1 MGNGFQFIDIIFF
14 ALIAAFLILRL
25 RSVLGRRNG
34 HEGGHR
40 DPFARRRQDRRP
52 VEDKV
57 VRLPDRTDDIPEGY
71 VTASAEPPGQPES
84 PLEAGVTQ
92 IKVADGQFDPQEFLS
107 GARIAFEMILSAF
120 AAGDSATLK
129 SLLNDDVYGNFAQ
142 SIRER
147 EDAGETMENTLV
159 GVGTTEVVEAYMEG
173 SVAHVTVKFVSE
185 QINVVRDADG
195 EVVDGDPN
203 AVTEVTDFWTFSRD
217 TRARDPN
224 WILVAT
230 RSLD

>member
-25 RSVLGRRNG
+25 RSVLGRRDG

-40 DPFARRRQDRRP
+40 DPFALRRQERRP
-52 VEDKV
+52 VDDKV
-57 VRLPDRTDDIPEGY
+57 VRLPDRTDDVPEGY
-71 VTASAEPPGQPES
+71 VTASAEPAGRPET
-84 PLEAGVTQ
+84 PLDAGFTQ
-92 IKVADGQFDPQEFLS
+92 IKVADGRFDPQEFMS

-120 AAGDSATLK
+120 AAGDAATLK
-129 SLLNDDVYGNFAQ
+129 TLLNDDVYGNFAQ

-147 EDAGETMENTLV
+147 EEAGESMENTLV
-159 GVGTTEVVEAYMEG
+159 GVGTTEPVEAYMEG

-217 TRARDPN
+217 TRAKDPN

>member
-25 RSVLGRRNG
+25 RSVLGRRDG

-40 DPFARRRQDRRP
+40 DPFAHRQDRTR

-57 VRLPDRTDDIPEGY
+57 VRLPDRTEEVPEGY
-71 VTASAEPPGQPES
+71 VTASAEPARPPET
-84 PLEAGVTQ
+84 PLEAGFTQ
-92 IKVADGQFDPQEFLS
+92 IKVADPRFDPQEFTS

-120 AAGDSATLK
+120 AAGDAATLK
-129 SLLNDDVYGNFAQ
+129 TLLNDEVYRNFAQ

-147 EDAGETMENTLV
+147 EEAGETMENTLV
-159 GVGTTEVVEAYMEG
+159 GVSTTEPVEAYMEG
-173 SVAHVTVKFVSE
+173 SVAHVTMKFVSE

-195 EVVDGDPN
+195 EVADGDPN
-203 AVTEVTDFWTFSRD
+203 AVAEVTDFWTFSRD